1 MLKRR
6 RPVWQRTAVWQGV
19 AWFLPLI
26 LATIAV
32 LRWGVGMFAIAVIGL
47 LALPGFTSLPSW
59 IWAAFAVTSTTL
71 GGLATSSGVL
81 PSVFVFADF
90 GFVYI
95 GLISVLARNWSV
107 PRAPEARR
115 LSRALLLLLA
125 VILASWVLHPSDAE
139 RPFVTFLLWAEPF
152 ALILMM
158 LIEPPSKEQQR
169 WLLGLLTVL
178 VAIQLPFAVYQ
189 ARTAGVGDPV
199 VGTLVGYGAGA
210 HLMAGIAILGGVSLM
225 VWGYHRSVSWGL
237 LATLLA
243 APFTILIPVLAD
255 AKQVTFALPFA
266 GLVLLIAVPG
276 LIRKIGVLVPI
287 AGALL
292 VLLLVV
298 PTGRTAVMYLE
309 NASQGRS
316 GKLIA
321 TDIILEQM
329 KWDPSA
335 WFFGFGPA
343 NGISRAAFMTTPALG
358 AESPI
363 SVLGLQPATIPSLVL
378 SRIEPLA
385 RATSF
390 NSPVS
395 SALGVFSDIG
405 IVGVLV
411 FTWMIACVCIPLLRT
426 RTWVARAA
434 LAGWI
439 MSFPLAITFDWWE
452 EPPFMLLLALLTG
465 VALADRQRFS
475 RSQRPRTEIG
485 RHEGSGRGA
494 PASSP

>member
-1 MLKRR
+1 
-6 RPVWQRTAVWQGV
+6 
-19 AWFLPLI
+19 
-26 LATIAV
+26 
-32 LRWGVGMFAIAVIGL
+32 MFAIAVIGL

-59 IWAAFAVTSTTL
+59 IWAACAVTSTTL
-71 GGLATSSGVL
+71 GGLATRSGVL
-81 PSVFVFADF
+81 PSAFGFADF

-95 GLISVLARNWSV
+95 GLISVLARHSSV

-115 LSRALLLLLA
+115 LSRALLLFLT
-125 VILASWVLHPSDAE
+125 VILASWVLHPSDAV
-139 RPFVTFLLWAEPF
+139 RPFVTFMLWAEPF
-152 ALILMM
+152 ALVLMM
-158 LIEPPSKEQQR
+158 LVEPPSKQQQR
-169 WLLGLLTVL
+169 WLLGLLAVL
-178 VAIQLPFAVYQ
+178 VAIQLPLAIYQ
-189 ARTAGVGDPV
+189 ARTIGLGDPV
-199 VGTLVGYGAGA
+199 VGSLVGYGAGA

-225 VWGYHRSVSWGL
+225 AWGYHRSVSWGL

-243 APFTILIPVLAD
+243 APFTVLIPVLAD

-266 GLVLLIAVPG
+266 GLVLLFAVPG

-298 PTGRTAVMYLE
+298 PTGRTAVMFLE

-321 TDIILEQM
+321 TDILLEQM

-343 NGISRAAFMTTPALG
+343 NGVSRMAFLTTPAFG

-363 SVLGLQPATIPSLVL
+363 SVLGLKPATIPSLVL
-378 SRIEPLA
+378 SRIPPYA
-385 RATSF
+385 RGTSF

-395 SALGVFSDIG
+395 SALGIFSDLG

-411 FTWMIACVCIPLLRT
+411 FMGLIACVCIPLLRT

-439 MSFPLAITFDWWE
+439 MSVPLAITFDWWE
-452 EPPFMLLLALLTG
+452 EPPFMLILALLTG
-465 VALADRQRFS
+465 VALADGSLSPREESPVGTGRSEMRRDSTALAS
-475 RSQRPRTEIG
+475 RS
-485 RHEGSGRGA
+485 
-494 PASSP
+494 